1 MDLEHT
7 VEGTFAKVL
16 STFGVPMLIS
26 VVGILGGIVLTD
38 MRNTLHS
45 QGAELQDLRG
55 DLREV
60 KATLDGGLM
69 WRINE
74 IERRLNKVEDRPPPA
89 GANHDALR
97 LHV

>member
-74 IERRLNKVEDRPPPA
+74 IERRLNKVEDRPPGAA
-89 GANHDALR
+89 GGSKP
-97 LHV
+97 

>member
-16 STFGVPMLIS
+16 STFGVPALIT

-38 MRNTLHS
+38 MRHSLQS

-74 IERRLNKVEDRPPPA
+74 IERRLNKVEDRPPGA
-89 GANHDALR
+89 GGQP
-97 LHV
+97 